1 MKFSSDEAASKS
13 PRDNFLVRTQGVGE
27 EWFSAGGLRDIL
39 FGGGLPKK
47 YSNLNPN
54 PPKKWEGKIW
64 KKSAKKTGSDTF
76 DFFLQLPITQLP
88 LQAGA
93 NFEIIKQRNRNST

>member
-54 PPKKWEGKIW
+54 PPQKNGRARFEKKVQ
-64 KKSAKKTGSDTF
+64 KKQDQILSI
-76 DFFLQLPITQLP
+76 FFYNYLLP
-88 LQAGA
+88 
-93 NFEIIKQRNRNST
+93 NSRFKLEQTSKS